1 MRDETYGGLR
11 VRVTGGRDRRG
22 GGDGPLVVLM
32 HGFGAPGDD
41 LVPLARGLDVPSEVR
56 FAFPEAPLDLGPEAD
71 GGARLVVDRHDE
83 GIARGDAR

>member
-41 LVPLARGLDVPSEVR
+41 LVPSEVR